1 MLPVSLIRHKNIS
14 ASITLVVLI
23 MIIGLATPSTTRGDP
38 GINHEPRDLLLIA
51 RQPPDS
57 ITVEIE
63 SPTPTAT
70 PTNYQLTTSTI
81 TPAVSDT
88 AIINDATSTPTPPL
102 TVSDGIIII
111 YLPIVN
117 QPADTPTPTPTPT
130 ATNTPEPP
138 PPPETLLFC
147 DNMSSSIYIP
157 DNNPT
162 GISNQFSISDPRQVV
177 HLTAYVDISH
187 TWVSDLT
194 VILSNLAT
202 GEDQTLIDRPG
213 YPQTAYGCEANNII
227 SILDDRAEQP
237 VENQCYTYPAAISG
251 AYQPNETLQRFIG
264 QPIAGPWRLQVVD
277 SYVNDTGYLN
287 GWCLEA
293 TIAEVLPSPTPTPQ
307 PVLPASASVSGM
319 SGANQQLPLDCESRS
334 AVDWAAHYGVHIDE
348 LDFYYNLPHSD
359 DPDAGFVGDVMGIW
373 GQIPPNDYGV
383 HAIPIAELL
392 NEYGVPAYPRR
403 ALDWDAVREEISN
416 GDPVIAWIIGG
427 SYHSLVNGIPRF
439 YTAVSTGHH
448 SVVASYEH
456 TVIVTGYTGTTVT
469 VLNGAEFVTLSL
481 DQFLDSW
488 SALWNMAV
496 LANP

>member
-1 MLPVSLIRHKNIS
+1 M
-14 ASITLVVLI
+14 AS
-23 MIIGLATPSTTRGDP
+23 PSTARGDKDTGP
-38 GINHEPRDLLLIA
+38 SVDDMPAFARPPQLESTPEQLDL
-51 RQPPDS
+51 
-57 ITVEIE
+57 
-63 SPTPTAT
+63 TPTAT
-70 PTNYQLTTSTI
+70 PTDYHPATYTI
-81 TPAVSDT
+81 TPAATDTYPVSIAT
-88 AIINDATSTPTPPL
+88 ATPTLPHNVWDGNIIIFLPIINES
-102 TVSDGIIII
+102 
-111 YLPIVN
+111 
-117 QPADTPTPTPTPT
+117 ADTPTPTPTSSPT
-130 ATNTPEPP
+130 PTKTPSPP

-147 DNMSSSIYIP
+147 DNMTSSIYIP

-162 GISNQFSISDPRQVV
+162 GISNQISISDPRKVV

-194 VILSNLAT
+194 VIITNLAT

-227 SILDDRAEQP
+227 SILDDRAEQS
-237 VENQCYTYPAAISG
+237 VENQCYAYPAAISG

-264 QPIAGPWRLQVVD
+264 MPIAGPWRLRVVD

-307 PVLPASASVSGM
+307 PVFPASTSISGM

-359 DPDAGFVGDVMGIW
+359 DPDAGFVGNVMGVW

-383 HAIPIAELL
+383 HAIPIAALL
-392 NEYGVPAYPRR
+392 NEYGLPAYPRR
-403 ALDWDAVREEISN
+403 ALDWDIVREEISN

-427 SYHSLVNGIPRF
+427 SNYSLANGIPRY
-439 YTAVSTGHH
+439 YTANSTGHH
-448 SVVASYEH
+448 SVVAAYEH
-456 TVIVTGYTGTTVT
+456 TVIVTGYTESTVT
-469 VLNGAEFVTLSL
+469 VLNGAYFVTLSL

-488 SALWNMAV
+488 SALWNSAV